1 MMIHQV
7 LTMIPTLQSKF
18 SSLKIS
24 WFTHIHKMF
33 HNKLLIYIHQYFPV
47 RSMIITGCSP
57 WTVYDCTFFGN
68 CTYGYSAC
76 FYPSD
81 TTNCYPS
88 FFKNY
93 YALADP
99 DCIHPDYCIHWSEW
113 VISVRRGCFSDNKI
127 YGESLPFKGTFA
139 NGAVGRFSQELGNGN
154 TDRRNRNDLWA
165 GDSKSIHIWY
175 ELIIMRPTSP
185 KHCTYL

>member
-1 MMIHQV
+1 MGLWWYTKFWQWLPV
-7 LTMIPTLQSKF
+7 CKVSFPALKSFDLPTFIKL
-18 SSLKIS
+18 
-24 WFTHIHKMF
+24 F
-33 HNKLLIYIHQYFPV
+33 HTKLSIYINQYLLV

-57 WTVYDCTFFGN
+57 WTVYDCENFGN
-68 CTYGYSAC
+68 CTNGNSAC

-154 TDRRNRNDLWA
+154 TDRRNRNDLWE

-175 ELIIMRPTSP
+175 
-185 KHCTYL
+185 